1 MRLFG
6 SNTTLELGTSSL
18 ALGLRPRGYEP
29 VTPVMIF
36 SVTVLPL
43 SCQTHHCAINTFFY
57 VEISAIYWNLY
68 EPSLIYSAFC
78 FCFFYTAWR
87 KFPNIKH
94 SSTVCGTN
102 VWMVR
107 LLKQQKKGLR
117 KATHGVGV
125 LSNSRWIIRWDLCS
139 FYWTLSTKERNNRRV
154 KVKQFAHFDIL
165 TWLWSAYLN
174 SYSVN
179 MCTRKFVTSQ
189 VKF

>member
-125 LSNSRWIIRWDLCS
+125 LSNSRWIIIIIIILIHTV
-139 FYWTLSTKERNNRRV
+139 WTCV
-154 KVKQFAHFDIL
+154 QG
-165 TWLWSAYLN
+165 N
-174 SYSVN
+174 SLRLKSN
-179 MCTRKFVTSQ
+179 SR
-189 VKF
+189 